1 MDENL
6 QIQAFFEALN
16 NLRSKNDEV
25 KKSAIDRVREIYE
38 GCIEVIYR
46 GEDFEVAVVKKDY
59 EGVYKQI
66 NEKATKLLNR
76 ALGDANPE
84 IRKAAAEALKWMGD
98 ESSAEPLLKAQ
109 NDTDPDVRMAV
120 SNAFKGVRVI
130 VLSDIDLFVFVAE
143 IKEDFYSS
151 TKKWRDTY
159 YSLKSKSKLST
170 KTHKFAQLNDYLSSL
185 QGFMSAL
192 EMQLHELGDNI
203 NNMDR
208 ILLSSPNRVGISDR
222 SALSLLNSENATLT
236 NEIIKGWVDLV
247 KTEPFTGFEG
257 THSGLIEACE
267 SAIDEIF
274 SFYSRLPD
282 VNSDPEDIRKML
294 IVHPDKTLEFKLMLE
309 MGGQKV
315 WSMLKRFN
323 AESKRWNSAHKE
335 SEAASSP
342 FGEYPPDW
350 DDIRKKI
357 LQRDGYRCQRCGR
370 TDTELHVHHIVPLSK
385 GGSSDP
391 SNLITLCRECHE
403 SIHPHLRAAREAREA
418 KANKGCFIATAAY
431 GTPYAEEVV
440 YLRVWRDHYLS
451 NGLAGRALV
460 ETYYLISPSIAK
472 VVERSELF
480 RRVIRAALKPLI
492 RHVKRKMCEER
503 GL

>member
-1 MDENL
+1 MKSDSSVDENL

-25 KKSAIDRVREIYE
+25 KKSAIDRVKEIYE

-46 GEDFEVAVVKKDY
+46 GEDFEVAVVKKDH
-59 EGVYKQI
+59 ERVYKKI

-192 EMQLHELGDNI
+192 EVQLHELEDNI
-203 NNMDR
+203 NDMDR

-222 SALSLLNSENATLT
+222 SALS
-236 NEIIKGWVDLV
+236 IKL
-247 KTEPFTGFEG
+247 
-257 THSGLIEACE
+257 
-267 SAIDEIF
+267 
-274 SFYSRLPD
+274 
-282 VNSDPEDIRKML
+282 
-294 IVHPDKTLEFKLMLE
+294 
-309 MGGQKV
+309 
-315 WSMLKRFN
+315 
-323 AESKRWNSAHKE
+323 
-335 SEAASSP
+335 
-342 FGEYPPDW
+342 
-350 DDIRKKI
+350 
-357 LQRDGYRCQRCGR
+357 
-370 TDTELHVHHIVPLSK
+370 
-385 GGSSDP
+385 
-391 SNLITLCRECHE
+391 
-403 SIHPHLRAAREAREA
+403 
-418 KANKGCFIATAAY
+418 
-431 GTPYAEEVV
+431 
-440 YLRVWRDHYLS
+440 
-451 NGLAGRALV
+451 
-460 ETYYLISPSIAK
+460 
-472 VVERSELF
+472 
-480 RRVIRAALKPLI
+480 
-492 RHVKRKMCEER
+492 
-503 GL
+503 